1 MAEIIPLPAATV
13 ALVRDSARGLETL
26 LMQRNLKSGFMAGMH
41 LFPGGGLD
49 AADASAEACSLCAG
63 LDDAAASRI
72 IGVEHGGLA
81 YWMAAI
87 RESFE
92 EAGVLL
98 AYDAHG
104 NMMLLDEPDEI
115 ARFSGHRRALNAGE
129 REFIFLLRD
138 EGLRPAVD
146 QLVYF
151 SRWITPEGAPRRY
164 DTRFFVAQAPAAQ
177 DALHDNHELI
187 DHAWMNPGAALDR
200 FRSGEFKMRT
210 PTVKTLEQFSAY
222 ETAQSLLAAMR
233 ERRDIPAMLPR
244 IAKNGARLLP
254 GDPGYEEAGSTE
266 GQGSWSI

>member
-1 MAEIIPLPAATV
+1 MAEIIPLPASTV
-13 ALVRDSARGLETL
+13 ALVRDSGRGIETL
-26 LMQRNLKSGFMAGMH
+26 LMQRNLNSGFMAGMH

-72 IGVEHGGLA
+72 LGVERGGLA
-81 YWMAAI
+81 YWIAAI

-98 AYDAHG
+98 AYDARG
-104 NMMLLDEPDEI
+104 DIMLLDEPDEI
-115 ARFSGHRRALNAGE
+115 ERFTGHRRALNAGE
-129 REFIFLLRD
+129 REFILMLRE

-146 QLVYF
+146 HLVYF

-177 DALHDNHELI
+177 EALHDNHELI
-187 DHAWMNPGAALDR
+187 GHAWMNPGAALDK

-210 PTVKTLEQFSAY
+210 PTVKTLEQFSAFD
-222 ETAQSLLAAMR
+222 TAHSLLAAMR
-233 ERRDIPAMLPR
+233 VQRDIPAMLPR
-244 IAKNGARLLP
+244 IGKNGARLLP
-254 GDPGYEEAGSTE
+254 GDPGYEEAASVE
-266 GQGSWSI
+266 GQGKWQM